1 MIEMMNT
8 LEELRKS
15 FRPDRIT
22 ALFVGESAPQS
33 GKFFY
38 SGNSSLFYAMQR
50 AFGGNG
56 TFLEDFRRNGFYLDD
71 LVHVPVN
78 KLEDRERSALRWG
91 SVSSLADR
99 LRDYKPE
106 TIVIVMRA
114 IKPMVL
120 KAVRSAN
127 LPYEP
132 YCTPHPAFGNWT
144 RFHAEMTKII
154 DSLPVTGSNHR
165 KEIAA

>member
-1 MIEMMNT
+1 MSK
-8 LEELRKS
+8 LEELRRS
-15 FRPDRIT
+15 FRPRRIT
-22 ALFVGESAPQS
+22 TLFVGESAPQS

-50 AFGGNG
+50 AFGGKT
-56 TFLEDFRRNGFYLDD
+56 TFLEDFKRSGFYLDD
-71 LVHVPVN
+71 LAHVPVN
-78 KLEDRERSALRWG
+78 KLESRERSLLRWK
-91 SVSSLADR
+91 SVSSLANR
-99 LRDYKPE
+99 LRDYKPQA
-106 TIVIVMRA
+106 IVIVMRA

-120 KAVRSAN
+120 EAIRSAG

-144 RFHAEMTKII
+144 RFHTAMTEII
-154 DSLPVTGSNHR
+154 YSLPCTGGNHR

>member
-1 MIEMMNT
+1 MTN

-15 FRPDRIT
+15 FRPHRIT
-22 ALFVGESAPQS
+22 TLFVGESAPQS
-33 GKFFY
+33 GRFFY

-50 AFGGNG
+50 AFGGAA
-56 TFLEDFRRNGFYLDD
+56 TFLEDFKRSGFYLDD

-78 KLEDRERSALRWG
+78 KLESRERSALRWQ

-99 LRDYKPE
+99 LGDYKPE
-106 TIVIVMRA
+106 AIVIVMRA

-120 KAVRSAN
+120 EAMRGAGI
-127 LPYEP
+127 LYEP

-144 RFHAEMTKII
+144 RFHGAMTEII
-154 DSLPVTGSNHR
+154 YSLNNHR